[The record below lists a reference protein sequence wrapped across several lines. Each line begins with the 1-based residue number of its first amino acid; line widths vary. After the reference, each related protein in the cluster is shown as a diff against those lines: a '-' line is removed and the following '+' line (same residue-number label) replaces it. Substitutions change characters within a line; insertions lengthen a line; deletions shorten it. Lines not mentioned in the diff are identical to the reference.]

1 MISISGKKWTERNIN
16 SRIIE
21 KTSIDNNFTYDL
33 SKLVLSRNYTNTEL
47 NYLKYEYNFVNPFLK
62 NNDFISASKLLLK
75 ILQKKGSVLIY
86 GDYDVDGVSS
96 TSILVNFLNHLKNPN
111 YYIIPNRFVDGYGP
125 NLNLIKK
132 KLKSITELVI
142 FVDCGSN
149 SIDVINFLKK
159 KNIEVLIIDH
169 HFINNKLDPDIIMI
183 NPMKNSNEYMSQN
196 FCSAALT
203 FYLIDL
209 INTKIKK
216 KINIDNFLFFA
227 FLGTI
232 CDLMPLR
239 HQNKYMSRIALNKLS
254 EIDNP
259 GIKNIINFLSLK
271 RSINYS
277 DVAYSIGPMINSP
290 GRLKDANL
298 SVDLFC
304 TTDEN
309 KIKKIISEINLLNIK
324 RKEIEKFCVKLIN
337 TDRYLKKDKV
347 IFEVNSS
354 FHEGILGIIA
364 GKLRD
369 KFNKPAFI
377 FTNSNN
383 VYKGS
388 ARSINEF
395 KLNGLLN
402 KLLNSKIIDRGGGHN
417 AAAGFIVNKEKIN
430 IFKEFVNNE
439 YLKSNK
445 KNLFYYDFKKI
456 LPKNSSTIFTDL
468 KMLEPF
474 GNENLEPLFLF
485 ENVKSVKAKVLNCR
499 HINCILKSDMNRSIR
514 SIAFDAV
521 DTPIGNYLINFKK
534 KFSLIGTID
543 QYMWNGKK
551 KIQIIIKDLLL

>member
-16 SRIIE
+16 DRIIE

-47 NYLKYEYNFVNPFLK
+47 NYLKHEYDFVNPFLK
-62 NNDFISASKLLLK
+62 NNDFISASNLLLK
-75 ILQKKGSVLIY
+75 ILQKKSSVFIY

-96 TSILVNFLNHLKNPN
+96 TSILVNFFNHLKNPN

-125 NLNLIKK
+125 NLSLIKK
-132 KLKSITELVI
+132 KLKNNTDVVI

-149 SIDVINFLKK
+149 SLDVINFLKK
-159 KNIEVLIIDH
+159 RNIDILIIDH
-169 HFINNKLDPDIIMI
+169 HFINDKLDPDIIMI
-183 NPMKNSNEYMSQN
+183 NPMKKSKEYMSQN
-196 FCSAALT
+196 FCAAALT

-209 INTKIKK
+209 VNTKIKK
-216 KINIDNFLFFA
+216 KINIHNFLFFA

-232 CDLMPLR
+232 SDLMPLR
-239 HQNKYMSRIALNKLS
+239 HLNRHMSKIALNRLS
-254 EIDNP
+254 KIDNP
-259 GIKNIINFLSLK
+259 GMKNIINFLSLK

-298 SVDLFC
+298 SVELFC
-304 TTDEN
+304 STDEN
-309 KIKKIISEINLLNIK
+309 KIKRIISEIHLLNIK
-324 RKEIEKFCVKLIN
+324 RKEIEKFCINLIN
-337 TDRYLKKDKV
+337 TSKYLKTNEV

-354 FHEGILGIIA
+354 FHEGILGIVA
-364 GKLRD
+364 GKLKE

-388 ARSINEF
+388 ARSTNEF
-395 KLNGLLN
+395 KLNSLLN
-402 KLLNSKIIDRGGGHN
+402 KLLNSKIIDRGGGHDM
-417 AAAGFIVNKEKIN
+417 AAGFVVKKEKIN
-430 IFKEFVNNE
+430 IFKQFVNNE
-439 YLKSNK
+439 YLQSKK
-445 KNLFYYDFKKI
+445 KNFFYYDFKKI
-456 LPKNSSTIFTDL
+456 LPKNNSTIFNDL
-468 KMLEPF
+468 KKLEPF

-485 ENVKSVKAKVLNCR
+485 ENVKSIKTKVLNCR
-499 HINCILKSDMNRSIR
+499 HINCILKSNQNRSIQ

-543 QYMWNGKK
+543 QYLWDGKK
-551 KIQIIIKDLLL
+551 KIQIVIKDLLL

>member
-16 SRIIE
+16 GRIIE

-47 NYLKYEYNFVNPFLK
+47 NYLKHECDFVNPFLK
-62 NNDFISASKLLLK
+62 NNDFISASNLLLK
-75 ILQKKGSVLIY
+75 ILQKKSSVFIY

-96 TSILVNFLNHLKNPN
+96 TSILVNFFNHLKNPN

-132 KLKSITELVI
+132 KLKSNTDVVI

-149 SIDVINFLKK
+149 SLDVINFLKK
-159 KNIEVLIIDH
+159 RNIDVLIIDH
-169 HFINNKLDPDIIMI
+169 HFINDKLDPDIIMI
-183 NPMKNSNEYMSQN
+183 NPMKKSKEYMSQN
-196 FCSAALT
+196 FCAAALT

-209 INTKIKK
+209 VNTKIKK
-216 KINIDNFLFFA
+216 KINIHNFLFFA

-232 CDLMPLR
+232 SDLMPLR
-239 HQNKYMSRIALNKLS
+239 HLNRHMSKIALNRLS
-254 EIDNP
+254 KIDNP
-259 GIKNIINFLSLK
+259 GMKNIINFLSLK

-298 SVDLFC
+298 SVELFC
-304 TTDEN
+304 STDEN
-309 KIKKIISEINLLNIK
+309 KIKRIISEIHLLNIK
-324 RKEIEKFCVKLIN
+324 RKEIEKFCINLIN
-337 TDRYLKKDKV
+337 TNKYLKTNEV

-354 FHEGILGIIA
+354 FHEGILGIVA
-364 GKLRD
+364 GKLKER
-369 KFNKPAFI
+369 FNKPAFI

-388 ARSINEF
+388 ARSTNEF
-395 KLNGLLN
+395 KLNSLLN
-402 KLLNSKIIDRGGGHN
+402 KLLNSKIIDRGGGHDM
-417 AAAGFIVNKEKIN
+417 AAGFVVNKEKIN
-430 IFKEFVNNE
+430 IFKRFVNNE
-439 YLKSNK
+439 FLKSKK
-445 KNLFYYDFKKI
+445 KNFFYYDFKKI
-456 LPKNSSTIFTDL
+456 LPKNNSTIFNDL
-468 KMLEPF
+468 KKLEPF

-485 ENVKSVKAKVLNCR
+485 ENVKSIKTKVLNCR
-499 HINCILKSDMNRSIR
+499 HINCILKSNQNRSIQ

-543 QYMWNGKK
+543 QYLWDGKK
-551 KIQIIIKDLLL
+551 KIQIVIKDLLL

>member
-47 NYLKYEYNFVNPFLK
+47 NYLKHEYNFVNPFLK

-216 KINIDNFLFFA
+216 KINIDNFLFLA

-239 HQNKYMSRIALNKLS
+239 HQNRHMSKIALNKLS

-521 DTPIGNYLINFKK
+521 DTPIGNHLVNFKK

>member
-16 SRIIE
+16 NRIIE

-47 NYLKYEYNFVNPFLK
+47 NYLKQEYHFVNPFLK
-62 NNDFISASKLLLK
+62 NKNFLNASKLLLK
-75 ILQKKGSVLIY
+75 ILKKKGSVLIY

-96 TSILVNFLNHLKNPN
+96 TSILVNFFNHLKNPN

-125 NLNLIKK
+125 NLDLIKK
-132 KLKSITELVI
+132 KLKNNTDIVI

-149 SIDVINFLKK
+149 SIDVIDFLKK

-169 HFINNKLDPDIIMI
+169 HFINNRLNPNIIMI
-183 NPMKNSNEYMSQN
+183 NPMKNSNEYFSQN
-196 FCSAALT
+196 FCAAALT

-209 INTKIKK
+209 VNTKLKK
-216 KINIDNFLFFA
+216 KINIYNYLFFA

-239 HQNKYMSRIALNKLS
+239 HLNRHMSKIALNKLS

-259 GIKNIINFLSLK
+259 GMKNIISFLSLK

-277 DVAYSIGPMINSP
+277 DIAYSIGPMINSP

-298 SVDLFC
+298 SVELFC
-304 TTDEN
+304 TTDKN
-309 KIKKIISEINLLNIK
+309 KIKKITSQIHLLNIK
-324 RKEIEKFCVKLIN
+324 RKEIEKFCIKLIN
-337 TDRYLKKDKV
+337 TDRYLNKNEV

-354 FHEGILGIIA
+354 FHEGILGIVA
-364 GKLRD
+364 GKLKD

-377 FTNSNN
+377 LTNSNN

-388 ARSINEF
+388 VRSTNEF
-395 KLNGLLN
+395 KLNPLLN

-417 AAAGFIVNKEKIN
+417 MAAGFVVNKEKIN
-430 IFKEFVNNE
+430 FFKEFVNSE
-439 YLKSNK
+439 YIKSKK
-445 KNLFYYDFKKI
+445 KNSFYYDFKKN
-456 LPKNSSTIFTDL
+456 LPNNNSTIFTDL
-468 KMLEPF
+468 KKLEPF
-474 GNENLEPLFLF
+474 GSENHEPLFLF
-485 ENVKSVKAKVLNCR
+485 ENVKSIKTKIINYS
-499 HINCILKSDMNRSIR
+499 HINCILKSNQNRSIQ

-543 QYMWNGKK
+543 QYLWDGKK
-551 KIQIIIKDLLL
+551 NSNYH

>member
-16 SRIIE
+16 GRFIE

-47 NYLKYEYNFVNPFLK
+47 NYLKHECDFVNPFLK
-62 NNDFISASKLLLK
+62 NNDFISASNLLLK
-75 ILQKKGSVLIY
+75 ILQKKSSVFIY

-96 TSILVNFLNHLKNPN
+96 TSILVNFFNHLKNPN

-132 KLKSITELVI
+132 KLKSNTDVVI

-149 SIDVINFLKK
+149 SLDVINFLKK
-159 KNIEVLIIDH
+159 RNIDVLIIDH
-169 HFINNKLDPDIIMI
+169 HFINDKLDPDIIMI
-183 NPMKNSNEYMSQN
+183 NPMKKSKEYMSQN
-196 FCSAALT
+196 FCAAALT

-209 INTKIKK
+209 VNTKIKK
-216 KINIDNFLFFA
+216 KINIHNFLFFA

-232 CDLMPLR
+232 SDLMPLR
-239 HQNKYMSRIALNKLS
+239 HLNRHMSKIALSRLS
-254 EIDNP
+254 KIDNP
-259 GIKNIINFLSLK
+259 GMKNIINFLSLK

-298 SVDLFC
+298 SVELFC
-304 TTDEN
+304 STDEN
-309 KIKKIISEINLLNIK
+309 KIKRIISEIHLLNIK
-324 RKEIEKFCVKLIN
+324 RKEIEKFCINLIN
-337 TDRYLKKDKV
+337 TNKYLKTNEV

-354 FHEGILGIIA
+354 FHEGILGIVA
-364 GKLRD
+364 GKLKER
-369 KFNKPAFI
+369 FNKPAFI

-388 ARSINEF
+388 ARSTNEF
-395 KLNGLLN
+395 KLNSLLN
-402 KLLNSKIIDRGGGHN
+402 KLLNSKIIDRGGGHDM
-417 AAAGFIVNKEKIN
+417 AAGFVVNKEKIN
-430 IFKEFVNNE
+430 IFKRFVNNE
-439 YLKSNK
+439 FLKSKK
-445 KNLFYYDFKKI
+445 KNFFYYDFKKV
-456 LPKNSSTIFTDL
+456 LPKNNSTIFNDL
-468 KMLEPF
+468 KKLEPF

-485 ENVKSVKAKVLNCR
+485 ENVKSIKTKVLNCR
-499 HINCILKSDMNRSIR
+499 HINCILKSNQNRSIQ

-543 QYMWNGKK
+543 QYLWDGKK
-551 KIQIIIKDLLL
+551 KIQIVIKDLLL

>member
-1 MISISGKKWTERNIN
+1 MISISGKKWTERSVNN
-16 SRIIE
+16 KIIE
-21 KTSIDNNFTYDL
+21 KISIDNNFTYDL

-47 NYLKYEYNFVNPFLK
+47 NYLKHEYNFVNPFI
-62 NNDFISASKLLLK
+62 NNIDFISASKLLLK
-75 ILQKKGSVLIY
+75 IFKKKGSVLIY

-96 TSILVNFLNHLKNPN
+96 ISILVNFLNHIKIPN

-132 KLKSITELVI
+132 KLKNNTELVI
-142 FVDCGSN
+142 FVDCGTN

-159 KNIEVLIIDH
+159 RNIEVLVIDH
-169 HFINNKLDPDIIMI
+169 HFINNKLDPDLIMI

-196 FCSAALT
+196 FSSSALT

-216 KINIDNFLFFA
+216 KININNFLFFA

-239 HQNKYMSRIALNKLS
+239 HLNRHMSKIALNKLS
-254 EIDNP
+254 KIDNP

-304 TTDEN
+304 STNES
-309 KIKKIISEINLLNIK
+309 KIKKIINEINLLNIK
-324 RKEIEKFCVKLIN
+324 RKEIEKFCIKLIN
-337 TDRYLKKDKV
+337 TDKYLKKDEV

-364 GKLRD
+364 GKLKD

-377 FTNSNN
+377 FTNSND

-388 ARSINEF
+388 ARSTNEF

-402 KLLNSKIIDRGGGHN
+402 KLLNSKIIDCGGGHN
-417 AAAGFIVNKEKIN
+417 LAAGFVVNKEKIN

-439 YLKSNK
+439 YLKSKK
-445 KNLFYYDFKKI
+445 KNSFYYDFKKI
-456 LPKNSSTIFTDL
+456 LPKNNSTIFTDL
-468 KMLEPF
+468 KKLEPF

-485 ENVKSVKAKVLNCR
+485 ENVKSIKAKVLNCR
-499 HINCILKSDMNRSIR
+499 HISCILKSNMNGSMQ

-543 QYMWNGKK
+543 QYIWNGKK